1 MDKPEDSSSS
11 QGIPL
16 ERRAFSAPDSAA
28 AAASQE
34 NADPPAEQP
43 VRAAQVLPPI
53 KAELPAEQAQQS
65 FLPRDARGEASRL
78 AQPANQH
85 FPHFSAA
92 KPEFA
97 PQAVEQSGPQPLK
110 PTSPGAAT
118 SSPAL
123 QQGYPYQQSRQPAQ
137 LTQPAQPTLPTQQI
151 QPIQPIQPPQSAPQ
165 SASVAPIPSAA
176 SVTATQAPSLP
187 AQSAQP
193 AQPIQAASP
202 HPVQSVSPSLPSPI
216 RPQTGANGFKLPSI
230 SKGYPLPGFSDDPHF
245 ANRSQLPQLTEAEI
259 NSQKL
264 QSIVHPTQQPYMQLP
279 HVQSYSQPQQPQH
292 QHQHQSRQDSQPPHQ
307 HPPEKLPQ
315 VAAYQASQTQQQQ
328 MSPSTQSQPPISSQ
342 GQPQTQVPP
351 PPHTP
356 QQMVMG
362 YMPMY
367 PYGHQY
373 QQPQPHMQYLP
384 QQHPQLQ
391 PQPAPLQSDYRP
403 LNVKDAL
410 SYLEQVKLHFQTQPD
425 VYNHFLDIMKD
436 FKSHNIDTPG
446 VIDRVSS
453 LFRGHANLIQGFNTF
468 LPAGYSIQC
477 SMDPND
483 PNPVRVMTPMG
494 SQTLPHMLTQRQQH
508 AQLSPHPAQSQS
520 ASQTPLSHQPL
531 SVQQQVQHAQLVHT
545 QRQQTHANAHL
556 HVAQQQQMPQ
566 GYSPLQ
572 QTQQQP
578 LVSQQASPNSEQRQG
593 PVEFGHA
600 ISYVNKIKN
609 HFSNQPEIYKQFL
622 EILQTY
628 QREQLRIS
636 EVYSQV
642 RQLFKE
648 APDLLEG
655 FKNFLPDTSG
665 GEDVAGEVRLP
676 PVGSFGPAQ
685 AAILSG
691 QATGHQAARLVGMS
705 SSSMSHDINDG
716 KDYGGSVANGEADL
730 SHQAPVSSI
739 RKPREAEG
747 FIAPPK
753 PIGSSSRLALT
764 EEIAFFDKV
773 KKQLPKSA
781 YHEFLK
787 TLNLFTQ
794 QIIDVPALVDEVDPY
809 LSQHPELM
817 QWFKSFVGYEGHP
830 LHIENITQRK
840 HLVDLS
846 QCRSYGRSY
855 RLLPKTERYM
865 PCSGRDELGYE
876 VFNDEW
882 VGHPTWASED
892 SGFVAHRK
900 NQYEEIMF
908 RVEEERH
915 EYDHY
920 IGANHRTIQVL
931 EAIANRMANMS
942 ASELAAFKLPEG
954 LGHGTKIYQK
964 IIRKIYD
971 KKNSEE
977 VINAIHENPGAA
989 VPVILRRLK
998 QKDEEWRRAHR
1009 EWNKVWREAERKAF
1023 YKSLDHLGLTFKQAD
1038 RKQLTSRAL
1047 MAEIMAV
1054 KAEQTAKRRLAT
1066 TNLPPLPIP
1075 KAQLEFVVDDY
1086 SVIGDLKSL
1095 IVKYIDFRPTM
1106 SAHDKGLC
1114 KRFLGVFIDEF
1125 FAESVITSKNLSQ
1138 AFNRSAE
1145 SSDDNS
1151 EDTSSDPVQGGGV
1164 NGVSSSANGHILPS
1178 PAQADEDTSML
1189 DHTEETVSSQG
1200 SWLKLERATPP
1211 LREAP
1216 TSRSQFNLF
1225 GSTSVYLFMRIFEIL
1240 YSRLA
1245 EVKACEEAVSGT
1257 LRESRRTP
1265 FAVEL
1270 GLYDNKLENMGLQF
1284 DPNDVYGQTLAL
1296 CHRLLEDDVEAQ
1308 WFEEALRQ
1316 AYRNRAYKLYT
1327 IDKALQ
1333 SLVKQ
1338 LHAIVI
1344 DESTV
1349 NALLAW
1355 ESDRARPETDVKSQ
1369 IELRMQAKQ
1378 ALSGIYSAPG
1388 LSAYSYGAAES
1399 SEPLFRIS
1407 WAPST
1412 HHLTFQ
1418 SLGPFDFTLKGAMD
1432 DQQRWEYYVTS
1443 YMMSLPTEGVPL
1455 DQIRAPVLQ
1464 RVIPEEGHGY
1474 KFEVLAEDLQAR
1486 IAYNSY
1492 KLFFEPGTSDYLL
1505 NIGRQG
1511 NGDHAKA
1518 VRSNRWKQT
1527 LGVAEEA
1534 LREAEA
1540 EAHRAKHDL
1549 EQNEIFEMKDVALE
1563 EADAAET
1570 SNEKREAQPSTHAP
1584 EPPAIAARDL
1594 DAEKAMDVDEAKL
1607 LSSLLTPAMLA
1618 CQPRLELQPVSL
1630 VLPKSA

>member
-1 MDKPEDSSSS
+1 
-11 QGIPL
+11 
-16 ERRAFSAPDSAA
+16 
-28 AAASQE
+28 
-34 NADPPAEQP
+34 
-43 VRAAQVLPPI
+43 
-53 KAELPAEQAQQS
+53 
-65 FLPRDARGEASRL
+65 
-78 AQPANQH
+78 
-85 FPHFSAA
+85 
-92 KPEFA
+92 
-97 PQAVEQSGPQPLK
+97 
-110 PTSPGAAT
+110 
-118 SSPAL
+118 
-123 QQGYPYQQSRQPAQ
+123 
-137 LTQPAQPTLPTQQI
+137 
-151 QPIQPIQPPQSAPQ
+151 
-165 SASVAPIPSAA
+165 
-176 SVTATQAPSLP
+176 
-187 AQSAQP
+187 
-193 AQPIQAASP
+193 
-202 HPVQSVSPSLPSPI
+202 
-216 RPQTGANGFKLPSI
+216 
-230 SKGYPLPGFSDDPHF
+230 
-245 ANRSQLPQLTEAEI
+245 
-259 NSQKL
+259 
-264 QSIVHPTQQPYMQLP
+264 
-279 HVQSYSQPQQPQH
+279 
-292 QHQHQSRQDSQPPHQ
+292 
-307 HPPEKLPQ
+307 
-315 VAAYQASQTQQQQ
+315 
-328 MSPSTQSQPPISSQ
+328 
-342 GQPQTQVPP
+342 
-351 PPHTP
+351 
-356 QQMVMG
+356 
-362 YMPMY
+362 
-367 PYGHQY
+367 
-373 QQPQPHMQYLP
+373 
-384 QQHPQLQ
+384 
-391 PQPAPLQSDYRP
+391 
-403 LNVKDAL
+403 
-410 SYLEQVKLHFQTQPD
+410 
-425 VYNHFLDIMKD
+425 MKD

-477 SMDPND
+477 SLDPND

-494 SQTLPHMLTQRQQH
+494 SQSLPHMLTQRQQH
-508 AQLSPHPAQSQS
+508 VQLSPHPPQSQS
-520 ASQTPLSHQPL
+520 ASQTPLSLQPV
-531 SVQQQVQHAQLVHT
+531 SVQQQVQQAQQVHML
-545 QRQQTHANAHL
+545 RQQTHANAHL
-556 HVAQQQQMPQ
+556 HVAQQQQIP
-566 GYSPLQ
+566 YDYNPLQ
-572 QTQQQP
+572 PTQQQA
-578 LVSQQASPNSEQRQG
+578 LGSQQGSPNPEQRQG

-642 RQLFKE
+642 RQLFKD

-665 GEDVAGEVRLP
+665 GEDGAGEVRLP

-685 AAILSG
+685 AAIIPG
-691 QATGHQAARLVGMS
+691 QAASHQIAPLVGIS
-705 SSSMSHDINDG
+705 SSSMGHDISDG
-716 KDYGGSVANGEADL
+716 KEYGGPAANGEADI
-730 SHQAPVSSI
+730 SHQAPVSSM
-739 RKPREAEG
+739 RKPRDTEG
-747 FIAPPK
+747 FISPSK
-753 PIGSSSRLALT
+753 PIGSSNRMALT

-794 QIIDVPALVDEVDPY
+794 QIIDVPALVGEVDPY
-809 LSQHPELM
+809 LSQHPDLM
-817 QWFKSFVGYEGHP
+817 QWFKAFVGYEGQP

-865 PCSGRDELGYE
+865 PCSGRDELGFE

-964 IIRKIYD
+964 VVRKIYD

-977 VINAIHENPGAA
+977 VISAIHENPGAA

-1038 RKQLTSRAL
+1038 RKRLTPRAL

-1075 KAQLEFVVDDY
+1075 KSQLEFVIDDY
-1086 SVIGDLKSL
+1086 SVIEDLKSL
-1095 IVKYIDFRPTM
+1095 IIKYIDFRPTM
-1106 SAHDKGLC
+1106 SAHDKSLC

-1125 FAESVITSKNLSQ
+1125 FSESEIRSKNLSQ
-1138 AFNRSAE
+1138 AFNRSAD
-1145 SSDDNS
+1145 SSDVIA
-1151 EDTSSDPVQGGGV
+1151 EDPSLDSAQGSAINGV
-1164 NGVSSSANGHILPS
+1164 NGSKDGHPN
-1178 PAQADEDTSML
+1178 PTHAQADEDTSML
-1189 DHTEETVSSQG
+1189 DQNEEMVSGQG

-1216 TSRSQFNLF
+1216 AARSQFNLF
-1225 GSTSVYLFMRIFEIL
+1225 GSTSVYLFMRIFEII

-1245 EVKACEEAVSGT
+1245 EVKSCEGVVSET

-1284 DPNDVYGQTLAL
+1284 DPKDVYGQTLAL

-1355 ESDRARPETDVKSQ
+1355 ENDRARPETDVKSQ
-1369 IELRMQAKQ
+1369 IELRMRAKQ
-1378 ALSGIYSAPG
+1378 ALSGVYGASG
-1388 LSAYSYGAAES
+1388 LSADTYGAAES

-1407 WAPST
+1407 WSPST
-1412 HHLTFQ
+1412 HQLTFQ
-1418 SLGPFDFTLKGAMD
+1418 SLGPFDITLKGAMD

-1464 RVIPEEGHGY
+1464 RVIPEDGHGY

-1505 NIGRQG
+1505 NIGRKG
-1511 NGDHAKA
+1511 NGEHAKA
-1518 VRSNRWKQT
+1518 IRSKRWEET
-1527 LGVAEEA
+1527 LNTAEEA

-1540 EAHRAKHDL
+1540 EALRAEQNL
-1549 EQNEIFEMKDVALE
+1549 EQQNESSEMKGVTFEGADDSTEVPKDKLE
-1563 EADAAET
+1563 DQSFVDT
-1570 SNEKREAQPSTHAP
+1570 V
-1584 EPPAIAARDL
+1584 EPLINAARDL
-1594 DAEKAMDVDEAKL
+1594 EAQDTTNVREAKPL
-1607 LSSLLTPAMLA
+1607 GSLITPGMLA
-1618 CQPRLELQPVSL
+1618 CLPRLEHQPVSL
-1630 VLPKSA
+1630 VLPRPA